1 MIVTDE
7 KKNKK
12 KEKEKKRKQTQE
24 RDGDEEVDQEED
36 EEGDGEE
43 EKEAGK
49 GKGKAKDEEEEESQH
64 AGPSLYPYRTRSTV
78 LSTRTNST
86 TATSAPTNSSEY
98 PDSTIV
104 QYFEDLNLEQYGWY
118 WNLGRLTFGM
128 AILIAGDILYN
139 FPAGSL
145 VGAVASTGT
154 SYLTLQWNEIMIEY
168 VIWFGLIGLILFLYT
183 MICLVSSWAFWT
195 RFMDLCF
202 GNHENLKRYVEKT
215 LGYLVILILLTL
227 TICFDTFLFYDEEQL
242 SFDYYQKLDS
252 TVISPLYSE

>member
-1 MIVTDE
+1 MIITDE
-7 KKNKK
+7 KKKQKKKK
-12 KEKEKKRKQTQE
+12 KEKKKQKQE
-24 RDGDEEVDQEED
+24 RDGDEEED
-36 EEGDGEE
+36 EEEE
-43 EKEAGK
+43 EEAGK
-49 GKGKAKDEEEEESQH
+49 GKGKAKDDEEEESQH

-98 PDSTIV
+98 PDSSIV

-154 SYLTLQWNEIMIEY
+154 GYLTLQWNEIMIEY
-168 VIWFGLIGLILFLYT
+168 AIWFGLIGLILFTYT

-195 RFMDLCF
+195 RLMDHIF
-202 GNHENLKRYVEKT
+202 GNHGKVKRYVEKT

-242 SFDYYQKLDS
+242 SSDYYQKMDS
-252 TVISPLYSE
+252 TIISPLYSE